1 METDEVIP
9 NGNEQSSQRRKSIF
23 QTDEFVVPTSPVKTD
38 LSGSERFGDKKS
50 IISMQVSEENLDK
63 SVLESSSGSWQTLR
77 RKILL
82 DLHRHFRKK
91 VDHDRLISCLCKLF
105 YAKVCQKGSLSK
117 IKFKDICIQKYMII

>member
-91 VDHDRLISCLCKLF
+91 VDHDRLISCLCKFLMRML
-105 YAKVCQKGSLSK
+105 ATDSVSKTKKLNSK
-117 IKFKDICIQKYMII
+117 IYAFNLNN